1 MLNKKSNSSRGFTLL
16 EILLVV
22 GIIAI
27 LAGIVI
33 LAINP
38 TKQLGDT
45 RNAQRRS
52 DVLTILN
59 AVYQFSIDNNGKLP
73 TDDGTVSGD
82 VIIPVYSE
90 GAVDE
95 EVSCTANDGA
105 LDAIAHIMPTDVAEV
120 DAEVD
125 LWTSLVGASSTYLT
139 AIPKDPLAGEDEDTF
154 YSIFQTESGRV
165 TVCAPLSVGEGNIQS
180 QDDVIKVTR

>member
-1 MLNKKSNSSRGFTLL
+1 MTKKVSAKGFTLL

-22 GIIAI
+22 GIISI

-59 AVYQFSIDNNGKLP
+59 AIYQYTLDPGQTVADLSLSSAADNTCASS
-73 TDDGTVSGD
+73 TDT
-82 VIIPVYSE
+82 
-90 GAVDE
+90 
-95 EVSCTANDGA
+95 
-105 LDAIAHIMPTDVAEV
+105 DAYGLTTE
-120 DAEVD
+120 
-125 LWTSLVGASSTYLT
+125 LVGDAATYLT
-139 AIPKDPLAGEDEDTF
+139 AMPIDPVDGVADTSSAYF
-154 YSIFQTESGRV
+154 VHLNSTTGRI
-165 TVCAPLSVGEGNIQS
+165 TVCAPSAEN
-180 QDDVIKVTR
+180 DVDISVTR

>member
-1 MLNKKSNSSRGFTLL
+1 MFKKNMSKKVRAKGFTLL

-22 GIIAI
+22 GIISI

-59 AVYQFSIDNNGKLP
+59 AIYQYSIDNNGAIP
-73 TDDGTVSGD
+73 TGITTGDCNLTKQIDNGAGGSGID
-82 VIIPVYSE
+82 LYS
-90 GAVDE
+90 V
-95 EVSCTANDGA
+95 
-105 LDAIAHIMPTDVAEV
+105 
-120 DAEVD
+120 
-125 LWTSLVGASSTYLT
+125 LVGSDSDYLV
-139 AIPKDPLAGEDEDTF
+139 AIPRDPQATSTLATAGSGYATVLT
-154 YSIFQTESGRV
+154 SSGRV
-165 TVCAPLSVGEGNIQS
+165 TVCAPLAESSMDIS
-180 QDDVIKVTR
+180 VTR

>member
-1 MLNKKSNSSRGFTLL
+1 MTKKVNAKGFTLL

-38 TKQLGDT
+38 TKQLGDA

-59 AVYQFSIDNNGKLP
+59 AVYQFSLDHN
-73 TDDGTVSGD
+73 
-82 VIIPVYSE
+82 
-90 GAVDE
+90 
-95 EVSCTANDGA
+95 GA
-105 LDAIAHIMPTDVAEV
+105 LPANVPEVVESCVEDATAEICQEV
-120 DAEVD
+120 DGDE
-125 LWTSLVGASSTYLT
+125 TCSSLVALFDDLVTSSSTYLT
-139 AIPKDPLAGEDEDTF
+139 AMPKDPSVTALADTGSG
-154 YSIFQTESGRV
+154 YNIVELANGRV
-165 TVCAPLSVGEGNIQS
+165 TVCAPEAESEVEIE
-180 QDDVIKVTR
+180 VTR

>member
-1 MLNKKSNSSRGFTLL
+1 MKKINKQAGFTLL

-59 AVYQFSIDNNGKLP
+59 AVYQFSIDHNGKLP
-73 TDDGTVSGD
+73 TDDGLSSGTVVIPADNNGD
-82 VIIPVYSE
+82 TDDVCNFVDSEDYSTSFPFGFE
-90 GAVDE
+90 ISAGDTGPNA
-95 EVSCTANDGA
+95 S
-105 LDAIAHIMPTDVAEV
+105 AEV
-120 DAEVD
+120 E
-125 LWTSLVGASSTYLT
+125 LWESLIQDVASSTYLVSIPQDPSLDSEDDDT
-139 AIPKDPLAGEDEDTF
+139 GYAIYQNA
-154 YSIFQTESGRV
+154 SGRV
-165 TVCAPLSVGEGNIQS
+165 TVCAPLAENGTE
-180 QDDVIKVTR
+180 IKVTR

>member
-1 MLNKKSNSSRGFTLL
+1 MFHKTKASSINSKAGFTLL

-22 GIIAI
+22 GIISI

-59 AVYQFSIDNNGKLP
+59 AVYQYAIDPGNKISDLAGGDLDTAKSADDDCADDANSIDTYGL
-73 TDDGTVSGD
+73 DGD
-82 VIIPVYSE
+82 
-90 GAVDE
+90 
-95 EVSCTANDGA
+95 
-105 LDAIAHIMPTDVAEV
+105 
-120 DAEVD
+120 
-125 LWTSLVGASSTYLT
+125 LVGTEATYLT
-139 AIPKDPLAGEDEDTF
+139 AIPIDPVDGVADT
-154 YSIFQTESGRV
+154 SSGYFIHLNSTTGRL
-165 TVCAPLSVGEGNIQS
+165 TVCAPSAESGVTIS
-180 QDDVIKVTR
+180 VTR